1 MRFPLLLAL
10 LGAAMATPAQE
21 PPRPYGSLFRAVA
34 GDRLE
39 REHGI
44 GVLGFG
50 HVTLSEANH
59 DIPASQMPQGR
70 ARNTQPQSGV
80 AQDEGFN
87 LQHVGF
93 IVCKGDACPP
103 GRIAAPT
110 RNLLSRIGPL
120 PGARGDEVVVD
131 WALSALVG
139 EDGVFW
145 KTKGFDDWSWNA
157 DDAHRLAVTQWY
169 LDLYL
174 PLGAG
179 TTVLLGSWHNPL
191 AAEIGYAFTP
201 PNYFASRSYAFAVGP
216 AKNVG
221 TLIETRLPLAPGLGL
236 ASVFFGVTGDWNALD
251 FGSGAGGPT
260 FMFGVRWRSPDMRTW
275 LDIETIYGN
284 GEDDFGDVR
293 VKNGVG
299 RARGGGSQFLALSST
314 DEYLDRFVGFVTLNH
329 ALTERLDLVAEGV
342 YGFQE
347 GGDLAPLPFAITRDA
362 SFYGAN
368 VGFRYRLA
376 PGLYTGARLEA
387 FADEEAASV
396 LWSGVGAGGGT
407 TPTMAKATSSPPIAT
422 ASPSTT
428 ASCSA

>member
-1 MRFPLLLAL
+1 
-10 LGAAMATPAQE
+10 
-21 PPRPYGSLFRAVA
+21 
-34 GDRLE
+34 
-39 REHGI
+39 
-44 GVLGFG
+44 
-50 HVTLSEANH
+50 
-59 DIPASQMPQGR
+59 
-70 ARNTQPQSGV
+70 
-80 AQDEGFN
+80 
-87 LQHVGF
+87 
-93 IVCKGDACPP
+93 
-103 GRIAAPT
+103 
-110 RNLLSRIGPL
+110 
-120 PGARGDEVVVD
+120 
-131 WALSALVG
+131 
-139 EDGVFW
+139 
-145 KTKGFDDWSWNA
+145 
-157 DDAHRLAVTQWY
+157 
-169 LDLYL
+169 
-174 PLGAG
+174 
-179 TTVLLGSWHNPL
+179 
-191 AAEIGYAFTP
+191 
-201 PNYFASRSYAFAVGP
+201 
-216 AKNVG
+216 
-221 TLIETRLPLAPGLGL
+221 
-236 ASVFFGVTGDWNALD
+236 VTGDWNALD

-407 TPTMAKATSSPPIAT
+407 VYAATLNLSWEALPWVIVRPELKYDAYDGEGHLFAPDRNGIAQHD
-422 ASPSTT
+422 SQLLGVMNFEFRF
-428 ASCSA
+428 